1 MTSSLRNTLPV
12 AATTRLYDN
21 ANGIFGELIPPE
33 VVLSSLA
40 YDENVGNIGDPA
52 AAQAVTSLHS
62 ITYEGK
68 ELAVEFNNISSTH
81 KVCIRWMN
89 EHGNNPMT
97 HAWTVD
103 PSSTFVQY
111 TRPGHL
117 FLLTA
122 QVGQEEV
129 ILGAYR
135 PLRPFPSGSPHCVL
149 IKQQDVADAFLLELF
164 LADIEDSLMVAASAL
179 DPAGFADKK
188 TVPMLNA
195 IVTNLI
201 QRPREEKYRRL
212 RLSNRNI
219 QGHIVSAWGAMHLLQ
234 LLGFQL
240 TELAAEESKES
251 EAGAED
257 FFYLVFPTIPTE
269 AQLAIFQRAK
279 EMLELLIT
287 RADPHF
293 VAELAA
299 PPPWQTPLLSSG
311 GALASHWNS
320 QGTHFITPDQRWQRT
335 ERLQARRGGRPRRP
349 SPGNAPSSRGK
360 WGR

>member
-1 MTSSLRNTLPV
+1 MMTSSLRNTLRV
-12 AATTRLYDN
+12 AATVYLYDD
-21 ANGIFGELIPPE
+21 ANGVFGELIPPE

-52 AAQAVTSLHS
+52 SAQAVTSFHS

-68 ELAVEFNNISSTH
+68 ELALEIDNITSTH
-81 KVCIRWMN
+81 KVRIRWMN
-89 EHGNNPMT
+89 EHGHNPLT
-97 HAWTVD
+97 HVWTVG

-122 QVGQEEV
+122 LVGQDEL

-135 PLRPFPSGSPHCVL
+135 PVRPLPSGSPHCIL
-149 IKQQDVADAFLLELF
+149 IQQQRDVADAFLLEL
-164 LADIEDSLMVAASAL
+164 LLGDTEDSLMVAASAL

-188 TVPMLNA
+188 TVPMLHT
-195 IVTNLI
+195 IVTNLM
-201 QRPREEKYRRL
+201 QRPWDEKYHRL
-212 RLSNRNI
+212 RLSNRTI
-219 QGHIVSAWGAMHLLQ
+219 QRHIASAWGAMQLLY
-234 LLGFQL
+234 LLGFQI
-240 TELAAEESKES
+240 TELAEEESKES
-251 EAGAED
+251 EAGAEE
-257 FFYLVFPTIPTE
+257 YLVFPTKLTE

-279 EMLELLIT
+279 EMLELLRT

-299 PPPWQTPLLSSG
+299 PPPWQTPLLSTG

-320 QGTHFITPDQRWQRT
+320 RGTHFITPDERWQRT
-335 ERLQARRGGRPRRP
+335 ERFQAHRGGRPRRP